1 LRFPDSSS
9 PQHLPKILG
18 APHGQGDI
26 ASVFAMFIYSCPLVM
41 YAVAGQNG
49 LRVDAGGMATGFAQ
63 GTRIS
68 ETLSKAQ
75 KLCEKQYSVPFF
87 CRISILA

>member
-1 LRFPDSSS
+1 
-9 PQHLPKILG
+9 
-18 APHGQGDI
+18 
-26 ASVFAMFIYSCPLVM
+26 M